1 MQEKSPCSFT
11 FSARY
16 RTRLCPK
23 GIIKLTEEASLTGE
37 TDWKAFVFWAVLLPH
52 PAPLPT
58 STCQITETELSPS
71 QELLWDQASHVERP
85 GLCSGL
91 LKWSFAI
98 TKRLHYPPWSLSAAQ
113 AFPGLLA
120 GQRELWACSNKIFFG
135 ELGRNDSTD
144 QPLLVFVSS
153 HVITLMFGCWQMI
166 YFLYTFIHYQILA
179 G

>member
-1 MQEKSPCSFT
+1 M
-11 FSARY
+11 
-16 RTRLCPK
+16 
-23 GIIKLTEEASLTGE
+23 
-37 TDWKAFVFWAVLLPH
+37 FWAVLLPH

-58 STCQITETELSPS
+58 STCQITETGSAPLGSCFEIKPAMLKDLVYVQGSS
-71 QELLWDQASHVERP
+71 
-85 GLCSGL
+85 SGL
-91 LKWSFAI
+91 LLLPRDS
-98 TKRLHYPPWSLSAAQ
+98 YPPWSLSAAQ

-120 GQRELWACSNKIFFG
+120 GQGAQACSNKIFFG

-179 G
+179 R

>member
-1 MQEKSPCSFT
+1 MQEKSPCSLT

-16 RTRLCPK
+16 RTSLCPK

-37 TDWKAFVFWAVLLPH
+37 TGWKAFVFWAVLLPH

-58 STCQITETELSPS
+58 STCQITEAAQPLSGAPLRS
-71 QELLWDQASHVERP
+71 SHHVERP

-120 GQRELWACSNKIFFG
+120 DQRELWACSNKIFFG

-144 QPLLVFVSS
+144 QPLLIFVSS

-166 YFLYTFIHYQILA
+166 YFLYIFTRYQILA